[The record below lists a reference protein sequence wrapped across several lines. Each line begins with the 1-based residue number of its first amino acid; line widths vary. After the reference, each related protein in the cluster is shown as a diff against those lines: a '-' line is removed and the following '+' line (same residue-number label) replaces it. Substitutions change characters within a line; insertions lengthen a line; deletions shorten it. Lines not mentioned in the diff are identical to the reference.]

1 MSESLVIPIY
11 NYSDCSLPC
20 DWEEQITNTDY
31 DEGSIREVMSRGE
44 LSREKAIYALFKS
57 DGNEEKAIDYWSCIK
72 YNLKYPEPEKGIESI
87 ISIPSMDECGVFYT
101 TARPVVLTTNAKEYY
116 GVSKIE
122 DMVGKEVGVFRRVK
136 DELGN
141 YETPHVYHLQKGTI
155 DKIDF
160 PWRFDM
166 ATVVVRTG
174 KKLSSPIK
182 IERICI
188 DW

>member
-1 MSESLVIPIY
+1 MKLIMKLKRYSPVVIKQPKIYLNDWSEV
-11 NYSDCSLPC
+11 
-20 DWEEQITNTDY
+20 
-31 DEGSIREVMSRGE
+31 DERGE
-44 LSREKAIYALFKS
+44 RYENFVACHLK
-57 DGNEEKAIDYWSCIK
+57 KAIDYWNCIK
-72 YNLKYPEPEKGIESI
+72 YNLKFPEPEKGIESI
-87 ISIPSMDECGVFYT
+87 VSIPSMDECGVFCT

-122 DMVGKEVGVFRRVK
+122 DMVGKNVGVFRRVK

-141 YETPHVYHLQKGTI
+141 YETPYVYYLQKGTI
-155 DKIDF
+155 DKIEC

-174 KKLSSPIK
+174 EKLSEPIK
-182 IERICI
+182 IQRICI